1 VSRQNT
7 NTKELP
13 SPDAP
18 GRLLEVGPSGLRPR
32 RPRRPLLLTFQVAA
46 LALVAALLALL
57 VWRVVASQRGTSF
70 VSDIG
75 AGKAPAAPAFRL
87 DVIWRDSRYWPA
99 SLRPALADGKLSLD
113 ELRGYPIVLNFWA
126 SWCIPCKDEAR
137 ALAAAAQH
145 HRGRVL
151 FLGVDVQDFTSDA
164 RSFLRRNRVPYVSVR
179 DGSGSAYENYGLTG
193 VPETYYLDARGRAI
207 AHAPGQVSREDVET
221 GIAGAVA
228 GSR

>member
-1 VSRQNT
+1 MSRQST
-7 NTKELP
+7 NTEELP
-13 SPDAP
+13 APDAP
-18 GRLLEVGPSGLRPR
+18 GRLLEGPRFGLRPR

-46 LALVAALLALL
+46 LALVAGLLALL
-57 VWRVVASQRGTSF
+57 VWRVVASQRGTTF

-87 DVIWRDSRYWPA
+87 DMIWQDARYWPA
-99 SLRPALADGKLSLD
+99 SVRSALADGKLSLD

-137 ALAAAAQH
+137 ALATSARR
-145 HRGRVL
+145 HRGRVI

-164 RSFLRRNRVPYVSVR
+164 RSFLRRNHVPYVSVR

-207 AHAPGQVSREDVET
+207 AHAPGQVSREDLET
-221 GIAGAVA
+221 GIAAAVA
-228 GSR
+228 ASP

>member
-1 VSRQNT
+1 MSRQGT
-7 NTKELP
+7 NTEELS

-18 GRLLEVGPSGLRPR
+18 DPLLEVPGPGLRRR

-46 LALVAALLALL
+46 LALVAGLLALL

-70 VSDIG
+70 VSDIA

-87 DVIWRDSRYWPA
+87 DVIWHEARYWPA
-99 SLRPALADGKLSLD
+99 NVRPALADGKLSLD

-137 ALAAAAQH
+137 ALAASAQRH
-145 HRGRVL
+145 GGRVI

-164 RSFLRRNRVPYVSVR
+164 RSFLRRNHVPYVSVR
-179 DGSGSAYENYGLTG
+179 DGNGSAYENYGLTG

-207 AHAPGQVSREDVET
+207 AHAPGQVSREDLET
-221 GIAGAVA
+221 GIAAAVA
-228 GSR
+228 RPP